1 MKSGLDGGLNSR
13 QVALHLDLSSAPL
26 LQRGRTSNSTSVNF
40 LEMFSTIS
48 DSPLLHLLPIYST
61 MTSKIRPSVY
71 SDCGDDVEN
80 FDRASINCFRVMLGR
95 WFGETMGAGNGGGDG
110 R

>member
-1 MKSGLDGGLNSR
+1 LKSGLDGGLDGR
-13 QVALHLDLSSAPL
+13 QFTLNLDLESAQL
-26 LQRGRTSNSTSVNF
+26 LKRGRTSNSTSVNF
-40 LEMFSTIS
+40 LAIFSTMS

-95 WFGETMGAGNGGGDG
+95 
-110 R
+110 